1 MRQILLGRQILNC
14 GKSRCLFGS
23 SWIAR
28 TGGVKQ
34 PGSTHGHRVL
44 STNHLLILDSAISIY
59 STANWILTFHNL
71 PHLCFFLCL
80 CLFSYLSSH
89 SPSYLQHFPVFFSHF
104 PFDHLFFLVM
114 SSFSH
119 SFHSAYCFSC
129 IFPPPPFLYIFPRSL
144 FPLFQDPFSPPPLQA
159 LSSPRYGGTVDIPLS
174 IAPLSANCLA
184 RVKEFFS
191 LSFYCKQPLHTR
203 SSISKY
209 RCTAGWVHIDYHD
222 TSNSRNDK

>member
-1 MRQILLGRQILNC
+1 MQQGAVFSLGATLCILYETEILLGRQILNC

-59 STANWILTFHNL
+59 FTDNWILTLHNL

-80 CLFSYLSSH
+80 CLFSHLSSH

-104 PFDHLFFLVM
+104 PFVHLFFFVM
-114 SSFSH
+114 SSLSH
-119 SFHSAYCFSC
+119 SFHSAYCFFC
-129 IFPPPPFLYIFPRSL
+129 IFLLLLSSTSSPGPYSPSFRIPSLPLLYRPF
-144 FPLFQDPFSPPPLQA
+144 PPLA
-159 LSSPRYGGTVDIPLS
+159 MEGRWI
-174 IAPLSANCLA
+174 
-184 RVKEFFS
+184 
-191 LSFYCKQPLHTR
+191 
-203 SSISKY
+203 
-209 RCTAGWVHIDYHD
+209 YHC
-222 TSNSRNDK
+222 R